1 MITKTNSWSLGL
13 CPNKSLNLVESPV
26 PPPRQSDLN
35 HPLVNSRCV
44 LAERSPLRFP
54 SLRLSKRFS
63 IILDILSIT
72 LTKNAHLTRDI
83 SETCN
88 FFYCTRAREY
98 FFTETRP
105 FTAHANVTQISR
117 SFVPFVSFCKQPFF
131 PAPCF
136 SAGLSYLP
144 ALRGMP
150 KFHNIAAYKFTPLDD
165 LKERRAHLLAR
176 CKEWNLKG
184 TILLST
190 EGINLFVAGQPAD
203 IQSLVAELR
212 AIPGL
217 ADFPIKLSESE
228 HQPFN
233 RMLVRIKKEII
244 AFGVEGI
251 DPSRYTSPRV
261 SARTLKQWLDEGR
274 PVTLL
279 DTRND
284 YEVKLGTF
292 KNALPAGIDHFRD
305 FPEAVAKLPEELK
318 ERPIVTFCTGGIRC
332 EKAAPFMEKA
342 GFKNIF
348 QLDGGILKYFEEC
361 GGAHYDGECF
371 VFDQRVGVDPSLHE
385 TESDQCFVCLT
396 PLSAEDQKDK
406 RYVAGQS
413 CPYCFKTSDEQ
424 KRLAIEARHAAIARV
439 TTPLPGS
446 IAYDNFRP
454 ISVPTNCE
462 SATLIEFLGMVL
474 KHVPASEWIDLCQR
488 GLMLDRSR
496 RPVVPDHI
504 VHAGERYFQKLPATV
519 EPDINTKIEVL
530 HEDEA
535 IVVLNKPAPL
545 PMHPGG
551 RFNRNTL
558 QYILERVYYPQKPRP
573 AHRLDANTTGL
584 VLITRTRHFASKLQP
599 QFARGEVVKTY
610 LAKINGTPAEDQFTC
625 DSPISSEPSE
635 AGTRDIDLAA
645 GLPSRTEFCVIKR
658 FADNTTLIEARP
670 ITGRTNQIRA
680 HLWQLGFPIV
690 GDPVYLPNAQMTR
703 DTQTLDLTS
712 APLCLHAWRL
722 EFFHPL
728 AKQRISFEAPAPEWA
743 KLEPQLASM

>member
-1 MITKTNSWSLGL
+1 M
-13 CPNKSLNLVESPV
+13 
-26 PPPRQSDLN
+26 
-35 HPLVNSRCV
+35 
-44 LAERSPLRFP
+44 
-54 SLRLSKRFS
+54 
-63 IILDILSIT
+63 
-72 LTKNAHLTRDI
+72 
-83 SETCN
+83 
-88 FFYCTRAREY
+88 
-98 FFTETRP
+98 
-105 FTAHANVTQISR
+105 
-117 SFVPFVSFCKQPFF
+117 
-131 PAPCF
+131 PA
-136 SAGLSYLP
+136 
-144 ALRGMP
+144 
-150 KFHNIAAYKFTPLDD
+150 FHNIAAYKFAPLDH

-190 EGINLFVAGQPAD
+190 EGINLFVAGRPDSVQNL
-203 IQSLVAELR
+203 IAELR

-217 ADFPIKLSESE
+217 ADLPLKVSESE

-251 DPSRYTSPRV
+251 DPGRYTSPRI
-261 SARTLKQWLDEGR
+261 SPAKLKQWLDEGR

-292 KNALPAGIDHFRD
+292 KNAVPAGIDHFRD
-305 FPEAVAKLPEELK
+305 FPEAVAKLPDHLK
-318 ERPIVTFCTGGIRC
+318 DQPIVTFCTGGIRC

-396 PLSAEDQKDK
+396 PLNADDQKDP

-413 CPYCFKTSDEQ
+413 CSYCFKTSDEQ
-424 KRLAIEARHAAIARV
+424 RRLAIEARHAAIRRV
-439 TTPLPGS
+439 TDPLPGS

-454 ISVPTNCE
+454 ISVPTDCE
-462 SATLIEFLGMVL
+462 GATLLQFLRRVL
-474 KHVPASEWIDLCQR
+474 KHIPASEWIALCNQ
-488 GLMLDRSR
+488 GLMHDRSR
-496 RPVVPDHI
+496 QPVAPDHL

-519 EPDINTKIEVL
+519 EPLFNANIEIL

-535 IVVLNKPAPL
+535 IIVLNKPAPL

-558 QYILERVYYPQKPRP
+558 QNILEEVYYPQKPRP

-584 VLITRTRHFASKLQP
+584 VLFTRTRHFASKLQP

-610 LAKINGTPAEDQFTC
+610 LAKIIGATVEDHFTC
-625 DSPISSEPSE
+625 DAPISAEPGE
-635 AGTRDIDLAA
+635 AGTRDIDLAD
-645 GLPSRTEFCVIKR
+645 GLPSRTEFRVLQR
-658 FADNTTLIEARP
+658 NPDNTALIEARP

-680 HLWQLGFPIV
+680 HLWQLGLPII
-690 GDPVYLPNAQMTR
+690 GDPVYLSQGEISR
-703 DTQTLDLTS
+703 DTQTLDIAS
-712 APLCLHAWRL
+712 SPLQLHAWKF
-722 EFFHPL
+722 EFLHPL
-728 AKQRISFEAPAPEWA
+728 SNQRVSFEAPAPAWA
-743 KLEPQLASM
+743 RESFRAKNQAKNTTPLRSAKTK